1 MSHNGASC
9 KDLELVTKD
18 CNSDSP
24 DHDFQTILGLVGPL
38 GAAAAPRSTA
48 AVTPSRPCMDM
59 SDQTGGA
66 VDAPGANRET
76 GAAGSTGA
84 SEILIL
90 VKWCYWRNRYILLLL
105 RSYTQVYLCIC
116 MLAILTSLLIAK

>member
-24 DHDFQTILGLVGPL
+24 DHDFQTISGLVGPP

-48 AVTPSRPCMDM
+48 AVTPSQPWTCRTKLVVQLMPLE
-59 SDQTGGA
+59 QTERHG
-66 VDAPGANRET
+66 
-76 GAAGSTGA
+76 
-84 SEILIL
+84 
-90 VKWCYWRNRYILLLL
+90 LLLVPVKF
-105 RSYTQVYLCIC
+105 S
-116 MLAILTSLLIAK
+116 S